1 MKLGAQFYT
10 IRDFCKN
17 LNDFSESIKKI
28 ADIGYK
34 QVQISGTCD
43 FEPEWL
49 NEQLNA
55 NGLKCVLTHTPPQKL
70 INDPAKAA
78 RDHDIFGCEN
88 VGIGWFGF
96 DEEKE
101 GQKFDDFIRIY
112 TPVIKSL
119 KNNGKYFM
127 FHNHDREFIPYKN
140 KLIIENLA
148 EAFSPE
154 EMGFTLDTYWVQ
166 VAGGDPAQWIEKLA
180 GRVPCIHLKD
190 CAYAQKIAV
199 IGEGNINF
207 DRVFEKAESSGTEY
221 LLVELDDCYG
231 EDPFECLKRSYKNLK
246 ALGFE

>member
-1 MKLGAQFYT
+1 MELGAQFYT

-17 LNDFSESIKKI
+17 LDDFSESMKKI

-34 QVQISGTCD
+34 NVQISGTCD

-49 NEQLNA
+49 NEQLTA

-70 INDPAKAA
+70 IKDAVQVAK
-78 RDHDIFGCEN
+78 DHDVFGCKN

-101 GQKFDDFIRIY
+101 NQKFDDFIKTY
-112 TPVIKSL
+112 TPVIKTL
-119 KNNGKYFM
+119 KEKNKYFM

-140 KLIIENLA
+140 KLVIEHLA
-148 EAFSPE
+148 AIFSSDE
-154 EMGFTLDTYWVQ
+154 LGFTIDTYWVQ
-166 VAGGDPAQWIEKLA
+166 VAGGDPAQWIEKLS

-207 DRVFEKAESSGTEY
+207 DRVLEKAENAGTEY

-231 EDPFECLKRSYKNLK
+231 EDPFECLKRSYNNLK